1 MLNININTCAIDFS
15 FPGWSGKRGS
25 LRAQK
30 RGIRLHWIRF
40 GGFTSAVISW
50 NSNFSLWPSL
60 ISSSEFIVHLF
71 FSFFRLFREGE
82 KKRCISL
89 KERQKLWSPSILSFF
104 LFFYKSHNT
113 PPPPDNTGFVLQQ
126 FRGDRR
132 SNLWVFNGNNT
143 VCFSSGASQRAP
155 LKQGW
160 PAWWLW

>member
-1 MLNININTCAIDFS
+1 MLNININTYAIDFS
-15 FPGWSGKRGS
+15 LPGWSGKRGS

-50 NSNFSLWPSL
+50 NSNFSPWSGL

-71 FSFFRLFREGE
+71 SLSFVSSGME
-82 KKRCISL
+82 KKRCSSL
-89 KERQKLWSPSILSFF
+89 KERKKLWSPSILSFF
-104 LFFYKSHNT
+104 LFFANPMQ
-113 PPPPDNTGFVLQQ
+113 PPPLQENTGFVLQQ

-132 SNLWVFNGNNT
+132 SNMWVFNGNNT